1 MPPRSPFEADAPDT
15 LGRTPG
21 DLRIV
26 VAGPCVGYRR
36 RMEKAVGPLVPHP
49 AAPSSPGVEVLASAA
64 LDARGLVLRFSVRAA
79 PHLVAVA
86 PRSPRP
92 GRRDRLWEHT
102 CCEAFVGKDGSEGY
116 LEVNLAPSEDW
127 ALWAFDAYRAGMR
140 AAACEA
146 PRLRV
151 LRMPRELRV
160 DAMVDAAAVAVFLGP
175 PPWVVGLSAVVEEQ
189 DGRRSYFALAHP
201 GERPD
206 FHARAAWTLEVYPEA
221 DA

>member
-1 MPPRSPFEADAPDT
+1 MAKPVAP
-15 LGRTPG
+15 L
-21 DLRIV
+21 
-26 VAGPCVGYRR
+26 AS
-36 RMEKAVGPLVPHP
+36 HP
-49 AAPSSPGVEVLASAA
+49 AAPPSPGVEVLASVA
-64 LDARGLVLRFSVRAA
+64 LDASGLVLRFSVRAA

-86 PRSPRP
+86 PRSARP

-102 CCEAFVGKDGSEGY
+102 CCDAFVGTARGDAY

-146 PRLRV
+146 PRMRV

-160 DAMVDAAAVAVFLGP
+160 DAILDAVAVQGFLGP
-175 PPWVVGLSAVVEEQ
+175 PPYRVGLGAVVEEQ

-201 GERPD
+201 AKRPD
-206 FHARAAWTLEVYPEA
+206 FHACAAWTLEVYPEPGA
-221 DA
+221 